1 MTISKD
7 GKRVFSSNWNEFGLY
22 DLGENDTAQSSAY
35 YSGAHLNNFKVIE
48 DLNLAYLDKKISEK
62 GEFPSVDLIDFSN
75 KLDPAPIKRY
85 LFPAKNLW
93 SLNIC

>member
-1 MTISKD
+1 MKLSKD

-48 DLNLAYLDKKISEK
+48 DLNLAYLGKKY
-62 GEFPSVDLIDFSN
+62 P
-75 KLDPAPIKRY
+75 KRGS
-85 LFPAKNLW
+85 FQA
-93 SLNIC
+93 